1 MKRNIQR
8 NFEIVDDTLTEIFDV
23 SENRVFIP
31 EVIVITNTF
40 AGENSGVLSVDGD
53 QIYPTINLDE
63 DEMVALHAE
72 DLLGLIVTDDG
83 LDIDMAQDGAEIYV
97 AGVEIGGGRNV
108 Q

>member
-83 LDIDMAQDGAEIYV
+83 LDIDMAEDGAEIYV